1 MDNKD
6 MILRDSGFLT
16 TEDAKK
22 AGISKYKFYK
32 FLEENQYEK
41 VGHGMYAA
49 KDEWIDELM
58 VLHERCPQAVF
69 SHDEA
74 FYFHGLT
81 DREPLIHTLTVYS
94 GYNAHRIKAAGCKV
108 YSVKKELLDVGRIMV
123 LDNCGNEIPMY
134 DLERTVCNLVRSR
147 NSIEAQDFSSVLKS
161 YVSRKDKDL
170 NKLMKYARLFKV
182 DKIIRNYMEVL
193 L

>member
-1 MDNKD
+1 MDNAK
-6 MILRDSGFLT
+6 IVLRDASLLT

-49 KDEWIDELM
+49 KNEWVDELL

-81 DREPLIHTLTVYS
+81 DREPLTHTLTIYS
-94 GYNAHRIKAAGCKV
+94 GYNAHRIKSAGCKV
-108 YSVKKELLDVGRIMV
+108 YFVKKELLNVGKIMV

-134 DLERTVCNLVRSR
+134 DLERTVCDLVRSR
-147 NSIEAQDFSSVLKS
+147 NSIEVQDFSSVLKS
-161 YVSRKDKDL
+161 YVSRKDRNF

-182 DKIIRNYMEVL
+182 NKVIQNYMEVL